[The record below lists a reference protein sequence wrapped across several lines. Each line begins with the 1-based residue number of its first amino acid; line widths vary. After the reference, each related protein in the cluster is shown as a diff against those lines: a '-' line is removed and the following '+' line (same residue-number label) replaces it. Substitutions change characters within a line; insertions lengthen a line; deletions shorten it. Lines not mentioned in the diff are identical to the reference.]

1 MELRRPEESLRSYT
15 CYRMCMF
22 ERRLQILL
30 DEARY
35 RRVAAEAK
43 HRGVSVA
50 SVIRE
55 AIDRALPSTGPARR
69 EAVERILSAPDMPVA
84 DDPSEL
90 RIELDELRG
99 NRR

>member
-1 MELRRPEESLRSYT
+1 M
-15 CYRMCMF
+15 RML

-35 RRVAAEAK
+35 QRVSSEAT

-55 AIDRALPSTGPARR
+55 AIDRALPATAEQRR
-69 EAVERILSAPDMPVA
+69 VAADLILSAPDMPVPP
-84 DDPSEL
+84 DPSEL
-90 RIELDELRG
+90 RAELDELRS
-99 NRR
+99 RRG

>member
-1 MELRRPEESLRSYT
+1 
-15 CYRMCMF
+15 MCML

-55 AIDRALPSTGPARR
+55 AIDRALPATGPARS
-69 EAVERILSAPDMPVA
+69 EAVARILSAPDMPVA

-90 RIELDELRG
+90 RAELDDLRSD
-99 NRR
+99 RR

>member
-1 MELRRPEESLRSYT
+1 MLVK
-15 CYRMCMF
+15 RML

-35 RRVAAEAK
+35 QRVAAEAR

-55 AIDRALPSTGPARR
+55 AIDRALPATAPQR
-69 EAVERILSAPDMPVA
+69 EAAADRILSAPDMPVPP
-84 DDPSEL
+84 DPSGLKAEL
-90 RIELDELRG
+90 EELRG
-99 NRR
+99 QRH

>member
-1 MELRRPEESLRSYT
+1 
-15 CYRMCMF
+15 MCML

-35 RRVAAEAK
+35 QRVAAEAR

-55 AIDRALPSTGPARR
+55 AIDRALPASSPRRRAAARR
-69 EAVERILSAPDMPVA
+69 ILDAPDMPVPP
-84 DDPSEL
+84 DPSEL
-90 RIELDELRG
+90 RAELDELRG
-99 NRR
+99 RRA

>member
-1 MELRRPEESLRSYT
+1 MHML
-15 CYRMCMF
+15 

-35 RRVAAEAK
+35 QRVAAEAK

-55 AIDRALPSTGPARR
+55 AIDRALPATSAQRQ
-69 EAVERILSAPDMPVA
+69 AAAERILSAPDMPVPA
-84 DDPSEL
+84 DPSDLRGELEEL
-90 RIELDELRG
+90 RS
-99 NRR
+99 RRR

>member
-1 MELRRPEESLRSYT
+1 MH
-15 CYRMCMF
+15 MF

-35 RRVAAEAK
+35 RRVASEAK

-50 SVIRE
+50 AVIRE
-55 AIDRALPSTGPARR
+55 AIDRALPATGQQRM
-69 EAVERILSAPDMPVA
+69 EAAERILTAPDMPVP

-90 RIELDELRG
+90 RAELDETRG
-99 NRR
+99 RRG